1 MCDADSKGLHMT
13 RKTKTKRVALGYGR
27 GAVELLDSGAWRW
40 QGTIDGKRA
49 SITRP
54 SQSEAIAAAEVAL
67 QQGSKP
73 SVEQTVAEAAEAW
86 RAIAVVG
93 RRGATVQGYAWALD
107 VIVDEL
113 GPKPVAELTRASLRG
128 VLAAWTKH
136 YGAGSIA
143 KLRSVLGRVLDY
155 CVDAEWIAASPMPP
169 KTPGAPKAQ
178 RPTRHL
184 MPADFATVR
193 RFLVTDHTTLR
204 AAFLTMLLAGLRPG
218 EVRALRWDCVDLPGA
233 RLHVRRSVERD
244 DSGAEHVVDDVKTS
258 RYGDEGKRSIPLPP
272 DLVAVLRR
280 QLDEQ
285 HAAGMITPYV
295 FADEHGA
302 FLSRYVIEHGAR
314 AIARDTDTRLI
325 SPNGYRH
332 TFLSMLSD
340 SGLPLAVQK
349 RLAGHRETSTV
360 LATTYTHDM
369 RGDDVDT
376 TPYLGAV
383 VEIGGPK

>member
-1 MCDADSKGLHMT
+1 MT
-13 RKTKTKRVALGYGR
+13 RKTKAKRIALGYGR
-27 GAVELLDSGAWRW
+27 GAVEPLDSGSWRW
-40 QGTIDGKRA
+40 QGTVDGERV

-54 SQSEAIAAAEVAL
+54 TQTEAMAAAEVAL
-67 QQGSKP
+67 AQGSKP
-73 SVEQTVAEAAEAW
+73 SAAQTVAEAAEAW

-107 VIVDEL
+107 AIVADI
-113 GPKPVAELTRASLRG
+113 GQTKVAELTRASLNG
-128 VLAAWTKH
+128 VLAQWTKH

-143 KLRSVLGRVLDY
+143 KLRSVLGRVLEHA
-155 CVDAEWIAASPMPP
+155 CDAGWIDTSPMPLR
-169 KTPGAPKAQ
+169 TPGAPKPK
-178 RPTRHL
+178 RSTPRHL
-184 MPADFATVR
+184 MPDDMATVR
-193 RFLVTDHTTLR
+193 RFLVAEHSTTH
-204 AAFLTMLLAGLRPG
+204 AVFLTMLLTGMRPG
-218 EVRALRWDCVDLPGA
+218 EARALRWDCVELDTA

-244 DSGAEHVVDDVKTS
+244 DEGGEHVVDDVKTS
-258 RYGDEGKRSIPLPP
+258 RYGDEGRRTIPLPP

-285 HAAGMITPYV
+285 HRAGMITPYV
-295 FADEHGA
+295 FADQAGG
-302 FLSRYVIEHGAR
+302 FLGRYIIEHGAR

-332 TFLSMLSD
+332 TFLSMLAD

-349 RLAGHRETSTV
+349 RIAGHRESSHV
-360 LATTYTHDM
+360 LATVYTHDM

-383 VEIGGPK
+383 VDLATGGSK